1 MKRRTRLLALG
12 ASLAVLATTP
22 LVAAHAAGT
31 EPEPRADG
39 PGYEILFVRH
49 GHSTYPAPEEELS
62 PTGIQQA
69 DKLVDFLDEKK
80 IASVDSSIM
89 VRTYQTADGV
99 AADHDLPV
107 LADEDIREVELP
119 SKDPAV
125 VGRILASWV
134 TDPASR
140 DNAFG
145 GDENYHDVQERW
157 KPWWARYVREHRND
171 RGTGVV
177 VAHGGIF
184 GLMLPETC
192 ANKPSLPFPDQ
203 FPGNTEM
210 IKARL
215 KPDGSLVC
223 TAWKV
228 SPDPR
233 PGDPTSYY
241 YEVDP
246 VTGEATKVQ
255 Y

>member
-1 MKRRTRLLALG
+1 MKRRTRILALG

-22 LVAAHAAGT
+22 LVAAHEAG
-31 EPEPRADG
+31 ADPKAKSTG
-39 PGYEILFVRH
+39 AGYEILFVRH
-49 GHSTYPAPEEELS
+49 AHSSYPAPEEELS
-62 PTGIQQA
+62 PTGIAQA
-69 DKLVDFLDEKK
+69 DKLVDFLDDKQ
-80 IASVDSSIM
+80 ISSVDSSIM

-99 AADHDLPV
+99 AADHDVPV

-119 SKDPAV
+119 SKDPTE
-125 VGRILASWV
+125 VGRIMATWV
-134 TDPASR
+134 TDPSTR

-145 GDENYHDVQERW
+145 GNESFNDVQERW

-177 VAHGGIF
+177 VAHGGIY

-192 ANKPSLPFPDQ
+192 ANKPDLAFPEQ

-210 IKARL
+210 IKATL
-215 KPDGSLVC
+215 EPDGSLVC

-241 YEVDP
+241 YEIDP
-246 VTGEATKVQ
+246 VTGAAVKVQ

>member
-1 MKRRTRLLALG
+1 MNRRTRLCALG
-12 ASLAVLATTP
+12 ASLAVLATLP
-22 LVAAHAAGT
+22 LAVAREAGAD
-31 EPEPRADG
+31 PKPRAGG

-49 GHSTYPAPEEELS
+49 AHSTYPVPEEELS
-62 PTGIQQA
+62 PTGIAQA
-69 DKLVDFLDEKK
+69 AKLVDFLDEEK
-80 IASVDSSIM
+80 ISSVDSSIM

-99 AADHDLPV
+99 AADHDVPV

-125 VGRILASWV
+125 AGRIMASWV
-134 TDPASR
+134 MDPSTR
-140 DNAFG
+140 DDSFG
-145 GDENYHDVQERW
+145 GEEDYYDVQERW
-157 KPWWARYVREHRND
+157 QPWWARYVREHRDD

-192 ANKPSLPFPDQ
+192 ANEPELSFSDR

-215 KPDGSLVC
+215 QRDGTLVC

-241 YEVDP
+241 YEIDP
-246 VTGEATKVQ
+246 VTGEAVKVQ

>member
-12 ASLAVLATTP
+12 SSLAVLATMP
-22 LVAAHAAGT
+22 LVAAHADADQR
-31 EPEPRADG
+31 PRSTG
-39 PGYEILFVRH
+39 SGYEILFVRH
-49 GHSTYPAPEEELS
+49 AHSAYPAPEEELS

-69 DKLVDFLDEKK
+69 DALVDYLADER
-80 IASVDSSIM
+80 ITSVDSSIM

-99 AADHDLPV
+99 AADHDVPV

-119 SKDPAV
+119 SKDPAE
-125 VGRILASWV
+125 VGRIMATWS
-134 TDPASR
+134 TDPSTR
-140 DNAFG
+140 DDAFG
-145 GDENYHDVQERW
+145 GQESFNDVRDRW

-192 ANKPSLPFPDQ
+192 ANKPDLAFPEQ
-203 FPGNTEM
+203 FPGNTEI
-210 IKARL
+210 IKATL
-215 KPDGSLVC
+215 EPNGSLVC

-228 SPDPR
+228 SPTPR

-241 YEVDP
+241 YEIDP
-246 VTGEATKVQ
+246 ETGEAVKVQ